1 MRLVILDC
9 AEDVA
14 DLVAKYV
21 VKRITE
27 FKPTS
32 AKPFVLGL
40 PTGSTPQRAYAKLVQ
55 LYKEGKVSFE
65 HVITFN
71 MDE

>member
-1 MRLVILDC
+1 MRLVILDT
-9 AEDVA
+9 ADDVA

-27 FKPTS
+27 FKPT
-32 AKPFVLGL
+32 AARPFVLGL
-40 PTGSTPQRAYAKLVQ
+40 PTGSTPQRAYGEMVKH
-55 LYKEGKVSFE
+55 YKEGKVSFE